1 MSRELPPPPNSA
13 EWRGWAER
21 LHGYLARIKDKLGYL
36 ISGETAAQDG
46 VLLWDPSHEQVVVS
60 TSGDWKVLRYGH
72 SDHAAYYT
80 TATYTAAA
88 ANTAYPINW
97 ENTAYEQHVDI
108 DGTYPS
114 RIVFE
119 HTGIY
124 QIDFSCELQSTNS
137 SAKSVYIFPRING
150 TDIAY
155 STIKHSITANGESKV
170 VSRSGIFT
178 VEAGDYLEAMYAVTD
193 TALRIQ
199 GSAATAFAPAA
210 PSASIVISEVKI

>member
-1 MSRELPPPPNSA
+1 VSEIPPPPFGTFQQ
-13 EWRGWAER
+13 WGER
-21 LHGYLARIKDKLGYL
+21 LNGYLQRVRDKL
-36 ISGETAAQDG
+36 SFKNDDSRASDDG
-46 VLLWDPSHEQVVVS
+46 ILLWDPSEDQVVVS
-60 TSGDWKVLRYGH
+60 TSGEWKVLRYGH

-97 ENTAYEQHVDI
+97 ENIAYEQHVDI

-119 HTGIY
+119 HAGIY
-124 QIDFSCELQSTNS
+124 QIDFSCELQSTNN
-137 SAKSVYIFPRING
+137 SAKSVYIFPRVNG
-150 TDIAY
+150 VDIPY
-155 STIKHSITANGESKV
+155 STIKHSIKDSGESKV

-178 VEAGDYLEAMYAVTD
+178 VSDGDYLEAMYAVTN

-199 GSAATAFAPAA
+199 GSAATAFSPAA
-210 PSASIVISEVKI
+210 PSATIVISEVKI

>member
-1 MSRELPPPPNSA
+1 MSEIPPQPFGTMQQ
-13 EWRGWAER
+13 WGER
-21 LHGYLARIKDKLGYL
+21 LNAYLQRVRDKLNFKTTD
-36 ISGETAAQDG
+36 SRATQDG
-46 VLLWDPSHEQVVVS
+46 VLLWDPTEEHVVVS
-60 TSGDWKVLRYGH
+60 TDGAFKTLRYGH

-80 TATYTAAA
+80 TAAYTAAS

-97 ENTAYEQHVDI
+97 ENTVYEQHVDI

-119 HTGIY
+119 HAGIY

-137 SAKSVYIFPRING
+137 SSKSVYIWPRING
-150 TDIAY
+150 TDTPY
-155 STIKHSITANGESKV
+155 STIKHSITSNGESKV

-193 TALRIQ
+193 TALRIE
-199 GSAATAFAPAA
+199 GTAATAFAPAA
-210 PSASIVISEVKI
+210 PSATIVISEVKI

>member
-1 MSRELPPPPNSA
+1 MSEMPPAPLGDS
-13 EWRGWAER
+13 WSQWGER
-21 LHGYLARIKDKLGYL
+21 LNSFLARTRDKLRSLTNGDKA
-36 ISGETAAQDG
+36 SEDG
-46 VLLWDPSHEQVVVS
+46 ILMWDRSEDQVVVS
-60 TSGDWKVLRYGH
+60 TSGEWKVLRYGH

-114 RIVFE
+114 RIVFQ
-119 HTGIY
+119 HAGIY
-124 QIDFSCELQSTNS
+124 QIDFSCELQSTNN
-137 SAKSVYIFPRING
+137 SAKSVYIFPRVNG
-150 TDIAY
+150 VDIPY
-155 STIKHSITANGESKV
+155 STIKHSIKDSGESKV

-178 VEAGDYLEAMYAVTD
+178 VSDGDYLEAMYAVTD

>member
-1 MSRELPPPPNSA
+1 MSEIPPPPFGTFQQ
-13 EWRGWAER
+13 WGER
-21 LHGYLARIKDKLGYL
+21 LNGYLQRVRDKL
-36 ISGETAAQDG
+36 SFKNADSRASDDG
-46 VLLWDPSHEQVVVS
+46 LLLWDPSEDQVVVS
-60 TSGDWKVLRYGH
+60 TSGEWKVLRYGH

-97 ENTAYEQHVDI
+97 ENIAYEQHVDI

-119 HTGIY
+119 HAGIY

-137 SAKSVYIFPRING
+137 SSKSVYIFPRING
-150 TDIAY
+150 TDIPY

-199 GSAATAFAPAA
+199 GTAATAFAPAA

>member
-1 MSRELPPPPNSA
+1 VSEIPPPPFGTFQQ
-13 EWRGWAER
+13 WGER
-21 LHGYLARIKDKLGYL
+21 LNGYLQRVRDKL
-36 ISGETAAQDG
+36 SFKNADSRASDDG
-46 VLLWDPSHEQVVVS
+46 LLLWDPSEDQVVVS
-60 TSGDWKVLRYGH
+60 TSGEWKVLRYGH

-119 HTGIY
+119 HAGIY

-137 SAKSVYIFPRING
+137 SSKSVYIFPRING
-150 TDIAY
+150 TDIPY

-199 GSAATAFAPAA
+199 GTAATAFAPAA
-210 PSASIVISEVKI
+210 PSATIVISEVKI